1 MQLTFSE
8 KAPIMPQYAT
18 DNAAKEAGVRARF
31 LFHSLFAFLFFAC
44 ISMLRIDWFSKT
56 NSALKPLL
64 LPFHV
69 FDHYI
74 VNFAQ

>member
-1 MQLTFSE
+1 MQQVMQQRKQAF
-8 KAPIMPQYAT
+8 APASFFI
-18 DNAAKEAGVRARF
+18 RC
-31 LFHSLFAFLFFAC
+31 SLLCFFAC
-44 ISMLRIDWFSKT
+44 ISMLCIDWFSKT